1 MCETLLPDVVAS
13 EAHQNDCSY
22 VCELSRPT
30 LDSLRKNLHGG
41 RLRRG
46 PQKAAKLGGRRLCG
60 DGCFAWDNTVILTMV
75 VVSYQVKYKCL
86 H

>member
-41 RLRRG
+41 RLHTEDL
-46 PQKAAKLGGRRLCG
+46 KKLQNWGVGACVGMGALPGTIR
-60 DGCFAWDNTVILTMV
+60 
-75 VVSYQVKYKCL
+75 
-86 H
+86 